1 MSSRFTTFLLLLLLL
16 LIIIMGKKLV
26 WAAAPGIACL
36 LQLSDCSFV
45 VLVLGF
51 SVPSS
56 FCQLLLTRP
65 RLFYSPQESLVV
77 VVVVAGA
84 ILELQHYSY

>member
-1 MSSRFTTFLLLLLLL
+1 MSSRFTTFLPPL
-16 LIIIMGKKLV
+16 LIIIMGKNLV
-26 WAAAPGIACL
+26 WAAAPGIDCS

-45 VLVLGF
+45 VLVLEF
-51 SVPSS
+51 FFPFS

-77 VVVVAGA
+77 VVVVVVVAGA
-84 ILELQHYSY
+84 ILERQRYSY

>member
-1 MSSRFTTFLLLLLLL
+1 MSSRFTTFLLLLLL

-26 WAAAPGIACL
+26 WAAAAPGIACL

-51 SVPSS
+51 FFS
-56 FCQLLLTRP
+56 LLLSVSC
-65 RLFYSPQESLVV
+65 FSLDLDFS
-77 VVVVAGA
+77 
-84 ILELQHYSY
+84 ILLKKV

>member
-1 MSSRFTTFLLLLLLL
+1 MSSRFTTFLLLLL

-45 VLVLGF
+45 VSVLGF
-51 SVPSS
+51 
-56 FCQLLLTRP
+56 FFLLL
-65 RLFYSPQESLVV
+65 LFVSCFSLDLDFY
-77 VVVVAGA
+77 
-84 ILELQHYSY
+84 ILLKKV